1 MPDNKEKLITAEN
14 QGKGVTPTAGSK
26 MLIRPAADPIKIA
39 PAPPK
44 LDKNGNPVIPP
55 YDATGKS
62 FNEIADYYNSVE
74 ASRIDPSAV
83 QEAGYDPYKQYEALG
98 DESAFYA
105 GGDWAKQASDQQ
117 GFGQQAKNA
126 IVGGTLNGVVK
137 AVEALSFI
145 PNILTRD
152 WEKSAF
158 QESLAQAQQDIN
170 QALPVYSD
178 PNNPLSMDSSMFWG
192 GVKGVIESGLQ
203 FALPGKVISSGLGAI
218 SKGLS
223 ASSRAL
229 LGSEALALEATGAS
243 ALGRS
248 GAAGIE
254 AVAARSSNGVTA
266 LLEGMIQNPA
276 QRAALVEWAKSVP
289 AGIIQ
294 NQLEGTI
301 MGFEVYNA
309 REQELR
315 DAGITDEKYIKE
327 EASAAAN
334 QMRNQNMLLIAKDM
348 WEMKTIFGKP
358 NKAVQ
363 SITDKSR
370 WGFRPSDLKIWK
382 KDVWQQAWKG
392 GSNPFMLAVGE
403 AGEEMFQAGL
413 EGNIQNQARIRENL
427 ENAENPNY
435 TPMDVDKT
443 ANVLSYMF
451 TDQSIFEGMM
461 GFFGGGF
468 QNALVQIPGK
478 IIDNRRYNKLNT
490 ELTAVNEAIEAEPD
504 EQKKE
509 VLRTQAAQI
518 KSDIEGT
525 LKGNYKAQ
533 QARITEN
540 EELIKDK
547 FENLFDAHELHEAA
561 VFDNDTVTRELIEDN
576 MFVKA
581 AMDNLKKGTL
591 GAFRES
597 LKEIEQGTDQ
607 AKTMVDG
614 DITPEIQ
621 AKAKKMQERLTSIE
635 TEWNRHRDPQLGER
649 KFFVG
654 ENKRNIGRAIE
665 NNNKKLD
672 DNKARVNKDIAEYN
686 KSQKAVNP
694 DHVDIPSVDDIN
706 NPDSVT
712 ETEGVKSLSFDKE
725 KANNFLKDAELQKSL
740 NIASNLNK
748 LQQENAIEEAYLNS
762 AQYRKWK
769 DKINTFI
776 SKNADK
782 LNSSKLTELADEIN
796 NIDKKV
802 NERTRFDGVSKKE
815 VTGDTSKERQENRKD
830 LKQAINEAAKKDL
843 LKQINFLKDKI
854 KVLEAVKELE
864 SLEKIRE
871 DSDKQKEVD
880 LLGPFMQKAIDGNG
894 YFHYTTN
901 AGVKNYAHITN
912 VSGLEQG
919 DEIEYLVNGKTSA
932 TVSYFSELDEDGNI
946 TKLGFKDSFLQGN
959 IKEATEEEYLQHIA
973 EIKSKQ
979 PTTEK
984 PVNDYN
990 SPNNYNAYLNPQD
1003 PIGAAIGTYNPLP
1016 SPEVEWD
1023 IDPIVKREQKRLNDD
1038 VSVLIQNK
1046 IDLLIEEQTNV
1057 QSDISD
1063 VNKLVKSLS
1072 AQLTS
1077 KTKLSGIEV
1086 DRIQKQIQTLL
1097 NIVNSNSKKNSKKGL
1112 STLNRSDDLKLNI
1125 RAEFKTLNELF
1136 SSIKELKKYVYQLRT
1151 IRKDLNNQINYYNS
1165 LLNDHI
1171 TTGVTTNQLIDRR
1184 TKISNK
1190 ISIIDRLIKILN
1202 DALSKSIKYIKSYV
1216 DSIKTSFKNLKSN
1229 DLKGLLNESLDKSL
1243 ITNYNEVNN
1252 EFKQLE
1258 SQLYEHLDNLD
1269 FLEENKKNE
1278 ERRLDELNNKLTQLT
1293 NQFRYIDEL
1302 INEIPIDNSPVP
1314 EIELPSD
1321 IPPAPVQTEIIIPEE
1336 VPVITEE
1343 KQKLEIINNENQEDP
1358 IYEIEEEPEE
1368 ELITNNPIPVN
1379 EDNNPVGDTTPDTTL
1394 DPIDDTE
1401 IGNTPPQKV
1410 VWESNKLTEP
1420 SGVVSYSSRE
1430 CVKDSNGKVRNKS
1443 NVRVLKPID
1452 TQEYVVGTTGYF
1464 KVKPEDL
1471 SGPIESTPIEIIL
1484 GNDKNNINSAYIPT
1498 LASLLSTEG
1507 SDMPGYFS
1515 EEDLSKS
1522 DESNRYLVLSNKGQ
1536 EIVELIKQYDV
1547 NPTKEIFDRI
1557 TDLIAAPFLANN
1569 ITDLNPFT
1577 RIVTVNKESESK
1589 SRDFSIATTELI
1601 KLYKNRKQV
1610 ISDINSGVK
1619 NPPTKIV
1626 SITGGNISLMV
1637 SNATE
1642 TSPNTNVTPLRKFIK
1657 DTKVRIEKVNGLNKL
1672 YIPMKRELEGVA
1684 NEQPFNIIV
1693 NPVNKEL
1700 VHALFEDYLTQGEVT
1715 LGWDEKSIA
1724 QLLNTIWNYD
1734 YEGSYIEL
1742 ELDKAGSRRQIAFRK
1757 AGDKNNENTVFL
1769 QRKDLVENKLTEEQK
1784 DKINSYIGS
1793 SIVPV
1798 LSLDLGIKK
1807 KNIRS
1812 VKLVNG
1818 EIKEY
1823 KTSNRSLLLDNASTN
1838 ILYTKGPNGEY
1849 IFHEQAT
1856 YQLDYGL
1863 QIDEQIIEDNADV
1876 INNNEWTAFVDNG
1889 IVSDKILNDIAN
1901 NIINNIP
1908 LSSRQI
1914 SVFSDHTKGTSGI
1927 SPSTRIE
1934 NRLVEL
1940 KNNISNTE
1948 SQVQLSNSTTED
1960 IERRRQEELKK
1971 FETSEVKTEFY
1982 NIPVFLDS
1990 NAKVRG
1996 DKQEYISR
2004 EVFDLAYANDNREGT
2019 GFQTAETLIRRGGYT
2034 KGELTKGPQAL
2045 LKPEIDKIN
2054 AKYDAKY
2061 VDAVKKG
2068 EMTQEQAMQ
2077 ALEDAGRKDSSAYA
2091 ELVEL
2096 NNTQTENVL
2105 DTNNNKPIG
2114 LEEDDFS
2121 IATSEEYN
2129 SIVVDEDKNQELL
2142 NSYTINYPGMT
2153 YALQD
2158 DFIND
2163 FAARIIRRF
2172 IGSETSA
2179 PIINIKENLASV
2191 KQWYVTKFIPK
2202 QTNPLYQNM
2211 FEYYDQ
2217 LENLALEKVVSMGLK
2232 IPGKSKRDLTS
2243 NEAEIGD
2250 FSGEN
2255 GKAIERY
2262 DDSIFEMNDY
2272 DKASFRLKS
2281 KLSLIRN
2288 GDTSTGFPAYIDV
2301 ETTYGI
2307 IRQALANKPN
2317 MTLPEAL
2324 TYLKELKNQSEIINL
2339 VVKEIEKWD
2348 LSAQNE
2354 FRTVF
2359 NLHKNKTGI
2368 MLWNTIDGTYSA
2380 NIIDADRSSG
2390 GRITL
2395 AKWQS
2400 RLFDMVNNPY
2410 NNMVVSTMDQPLMF
2424 NVDKINNIR
2433 DQYTDLVNDYYEYE
2447 KQTKNKPNHQPYAEK
2462 LASMLNEI
2470 GIDIS
2475 TQEMLNIMDSPLE
2488 YARIGEGYERK
2499 YIKHIFD
2506 SNVGVIGVLFSQ
2518 IGNIALS
2525 KTTLIDGV
2533 HYISQ
2538 EDYNPYV
2545 SGGSY
2550 YNNLSK
2556 YISYVRGNID
2566 SESAYSASGN
2576 IKFAYTIPSPLTKIV
2591 DDIRNGKYDKGQAR
2605 EELSAFSKS
2614 SELIADALFD
2624 LEHMDAIKEENGD
2637 FVESNDLKDI
2647 EQELDEL
2654 AGIQNNGNKTRY
2666 AQTATNSDKSTMVKM
2681 SMSAKQE
2688 SSEFTEDNIENNS
2701 SYLVKAVEAE
2711 SERMRQANT
2720 LSVDKADDK
2729 TINGL
2734 TGNVQF
2740 DNGHKYFYFLPTANI
2755 QIAKVKLKEL
2765 VTSLLPPEALDKPE
2779 NFTVPLEEA
2788 RQLYSERYIDYIG
2801 KEGGFEEYIADNYE
2815 DYTAQLN
2822 NPDLAFFMLM
2832 AYGDAN
2838 ANEATFNYTVDDFI
2852 EKIIATN
2859 YDILNPV
2866 SVDGVGIKFDT
2877 AIPKNDFGF
2886 VSLLAANMFNEE
2898 LAYKLDKWQKYNIG
2912 YETKNSTGLG
2922 LDKQWLAKVNPDG
2935 KLTNDQVREIAAREM
2950 IFYSHVANLEYYQIV
2965 VGDPASFYKGPIN
2978 TKLNDQTAEQVNQII
2993 KDTNTEAI
3001 KRNAKNLAAGT
3012 IPSFEILRYNEEA
3025 KEWQPHSQK
3034 TYMSAVIKDNKKA
3047 TINASI
3053 KANPKL
3059 AEMFKKM
3066 NIADAQEYTSFE
3078 EHLHV
3083 MFAKGT
3089 PELNFDLYKT
3099 LLVKARAQDRL
3110 KWNEKVPEQYK
3121 LSDKELKFI
3130 FGMMK
3135 PVQVSNIKFKSGAS
3149 VYNTQLEVYIKSSA
3163 LPLIHQVF
3171 GGMELAKL
3179 KESMFYEGEEA
3190 RTRPIDRMAYES
3202 AFKGGA
3208 LRIADVWDGEGNI
3221 KPDGLNNI
3229 YPIEL
3234 ERSGFYIQQEIPYDE
3249 TKNKILIMS
3258 QMDKLFTEG
3267 YIQHDKT
3274 DVIGR
3279 KEIVK
3284 KAMFDAA
3291 KKSFMEKMGAV
3302 DNNGVLSFKDPK
3314 VIIEVLKNEAVA
3326 RGFSKNVTD
3335 QLELVDGQLP
3345 PIFFGSG
3352 AQKYESVLASLVSG
3366 IILQKVHGHSYVQ
3379 ASSSGVVTM
3388 GDLSQDAKNDIV
3400 YVEGFDPSKD
3410 LPFITIDE
3418 ESNSISAA
3426 GVFVPFQFLDK
3437 DKVKLD
3443 INKFIIEKDGKRYL
3457 DPEKVPS
3464 ELLNLIGGRIPGQG
3478 HNSMLPIRILGFLPE
3493 YMGNTIVVPGEITV
3507 QMGSDFDVDKLYAYM
3522 WNYSYDEKNGKLRM
3536 YNQETSAKGRIKY
3549 EEYKKYKTQRDAIKE
3564 EIGAFIN
3571 EYGITD
3577 NKKEILS
3584 TRESLD
3590 NVADN
3595 IRLLELVIE
3604 EYWGEELTEEDDANI
3619 QDLLG
3624 RIKGLE
3630 KDRAELIEQLN
3641 EFKDTKTTLDDYDG
3655 GKALLERKRALYTEY
3670 QNAVTE
3676 RIDNLVIEKN
3686 IKTLQNEYYD
3696 LHWEVLTNPVM
3707 FERIAESLDMDDLAN
3722 EFDVMK
3728 GLQKDSAT
3736 GLMSPRFNR
3745 SSFRENKDGK
3755 RGVAVYAN
3763 FIVLNSMIQNM
3774 GIKLDH
3780 KGEDLVIKIKS
3791 TSGLLKLD
3799 ILGNDAKSEFTYKL
3813 TEEQKEKGV
3822 ELKPK
3827 GERRIHKNLQNG
3839 QNESL
3844 DNAKYGRLGALNL
3857 NEDTFNAAN
3866 ALLML
3871 SDSSKKG
3878 YHNSDSPQIGA
3889 VANDH
3894 VVALMTQPVI
3904 YDFIDNKALRFNQF
3918 SGNRFSRAGE
3928 AKLKSDIIRKYYE
3941 LLYKKEEDE
3950 KIRIPSHMELI
3961 KNVTIPSV
3969 NDLTN
3974 ARNLNLQTATKEQLK
3989 SYYTVQLNAF
3999 VGFLALDEVGQLLA
4013 GTQKAIDAS
4022 TKGIGKS
4029 FIESLGKE
4037 RLYKERI
4044 EGTDYDSSYFG
4055 IKLNGADQLADTEYG
4070 YAVREGVMFG
4080 NELFKSVFP
4089 YKQIYNTVTDY
4100 FRNQNRVLT
4109 EEEYRNVFNY
4119 YKTYIFAN
4127 DKLFSQSI
4135 IDERDRL
4142 KYSEDNI
4149 FDRVIKYQNEDNEG
4163 NYLLKSIAVE
4173 TDKRNPK
4180 ERKLRF
4186 AAGKAQ
4192 RQDEKLNTVALL
4204 RMDASSDPEIKRL
4217 ANDLISYS
4225 FLTNPVQ
4232 SANNFMMYVPS
4243 SIFQSNIMRQYLNEA
4258 NQVMVNGNINY
4269 TDFMDQFIRHNPT
4282 YAPSRK
4288 MFGQPFT
4295 IKELESYATYS
4306 NDLEKLK
4313 IQYAKPGLTDK
4324 EKKAIGAEEVK
4335 LVKFINAWFSS
4346 SIDPIYTEL
4355 DDQREPSKYMHITF
4369 TYKEDVYNEFYG
4381 FIEEVTR
4388 VKKQLYKTNKDP
4400 KTGEY
4405 IISHVPILGNYDSR
4419 IMNSSDGFS
4428 DESSPSTYQVSNEEV
4443 AERLIPEG
4451 EGTIE
4456 EVLNNVQKYGNENQ
4470 IELASILNQIV
4481 PKEYVIKTD
4490 VDNINPGTFKPGDKQ
4505 IIINPNLTNKQASK
4519 TNREDIIST
4528 ILHESMHPVINPIIA
4543 QYNADPNSLPEEVR
4557 NAVKRLDILRKD
4569 AIRHSLK
4576 TNPTEFKDF
4585 LGLYMKLLKK
4595 NLDKNT
4601 NKIKNVQEIINFVL
4615 SSPTNKS
4622 INTTTS
4628 KITSEMK
4635 SKYYGL
4641 VNLEEFVAMTWSD
4654 NNFQEVLNTITATK
4668 DEAQTFLQKLIDAFE
4683 NLFQTIFEAFGIT
4696 VNPDNVLA
4704 HTLAESYGIITHG
4717 KEVELNKNG
4726 TQWINPAKGK
4736 IIYSGDAIGS
4746 DRAFKAAGSLYG
4758 ITTKDYVPGDID
4770 KLTDVQKEEVEQA
4783 YVKAVIYLQRAV
4795 MDLNNP
4801 DKGKAYSA
4809 RLVRRDYLQAKS
4821 GDALY
4826 AIVEGF
4832 EVISDKSKKGQ
4843 KIIGVN
4849 SHKVIPKG
4857 GTGYS
4862 MVMADNLGKP
4872 VYAFDQSKQQWYKYT
4887 KGTITKIDIPIL
4899 TERFTGVGTRQI
4911 NDVGRAAIAELFEN
4925 TYPQQNNTPEQTEL
4939 DFNNTSDYYSKLGNR
4954 TVSKNIELVKWNDL
4968 KEYIEPIEKDLN
4980 GVVESIVA
4988 TRIPNSQ
4995 KHFGNPFSHEPTGK
5009 AQGLIKTETIQEAV
5023 EKYIDWVL
5031 NNEYDF
5037 DNPDNVF
5044 LLEMPAASKLNHNEE
5059 GKFSINDKTVLV
5071 KNKNI
5076 KTALKHELVHE
5087 FINILPEAKRLELYE
5102 VSKQL
5107 SKKVEKDKFFET
5119 YKGLKQKF
5127 ENFQALYRANENTPQ
5142 YLEDFI
5148 QITLGLRSEFLDIT
5162 NLIQSEYKKEYNEI
5176 LKYVD
5181 LERIDKKVN
5190 NVIQNNKVSTELK
5203 GFHEKYTIPYL
5214 IEPERRAWIIEQ
5226 LQSGKLKGKP
5236 ILYYKELGEPSHA
5249 TALDWLINSNDSPI
5263 NKNNNTSESIKV
5275 NETITD
5281 GIDFVFEENPELA
5294 NSVYEALGFEK
5305 KLPFIKSDKTI
5316 DDDFFIKDE
5325 LIVTKELQNIRT
5337 NNFDGSINKELS
5349 ELKAKLNTLPIG
5361 SKFNVSEYT
5370 KPVSTNLEELLSK
5383 INLSESNKVLLEK
5396 IKPLIKGVK
5405 IEYVDKFILTNSGA
5419 VYSDKYN
5426 TIRINKSEKNIP
5438 LEELLMHELLHAA
5451 TFRKISYFETNTK
5464 GLSEKELLALN
5475 ELESIRKVLKEAS
5488 DKYWDN
5494 RTRFA
5499 RSINPLEGYRVESIH
5514 EIISYAFTDKSFR
5527 DAIADIPYKGNKSIL
5542 DKLVEL
5548 IANIFGVKQDTILQ
5562 VLLAN
5567 TEVLLENNQITP
5579 QQKQQA
5585 LQLYSRYLESLNKPN
5600 TNPILQGNQANIE
5613 EIITQLEKEGLLE
5626 IDCKGKLKA
5635 EKGLATSFVKGGKW
5649 KVIKDLKGYPTHKE
5663 GGVDLT
5669 IGKGGVS
5676 IKNGNT
5682 QFTAKYGLVIPK
5694 N

>member
-158 QESLAQAQQDIN
+158 QESLAQAQQDVN

-203 FALPGKVISSGLGAI
+203 FAIPGKVISSGLGAI

-334 QMRNQNMLLIAKDM
+334 QMRNQNMLMIVKDM

-782 LNSSKLTELADEIN
+782 LNSFKLTELADEIN

-984 PVNDYN
+984 PVKETEPVVDE
-990 SPNNYNAYLNPQD
+990 
-1003 PIGAAIGTYNPLP
+1003 
-1016 SPEVEWD
+1016 EVE
-1023 IDPIVKREQKRLNDD
+1023 E
-1038 VSVLIQNK
+1038 
-1046 IDLLIEEQTNV
+1046 DLE
-1057 QSDISD
+1057 QSD
-1063 VNKLVKSLS
+1063 
-1072 AQLTS
+1072 
-1077 KTKLSGIEV
+1077 
-1086 DRIQKQIQTLL
+1086 
-1097 NIVNSNSKKNSKKGL
+1097 
-1112 STLNRSDDLKLNI
+1112 
-1125 RAEFKTLNELF
+1125 
-1136 SSIKELKKYVYQLRT
+1136 
-1151 IRKDLNNQINYYNS
+1151 
-1165 LLNDHI
+1165 
-1171 TTGVTTNQLIDRR
+1171 
-1184 TKISNK
+1184 
-1190 ISIIDRLIKILN
+1190 
-1202 DALSKSIKYIKSYV
+1202 
-1216 DSIKTSFKNLKSN
+1216 
-1229 DLKGLLNESLDKSL
+1229 
-1243 ITNYNEVNN
+1243 
-1252 EFKQLE
+1252 
-1258 SQLYEHLDNLD
+1258 
-1269 FLEENKKNE
+1269 
-1278 ERRLDELNNKLTQLT
+1278 
-1293 NQFRYIDEL
+1293 
-1302 INEIPIDNSPVP
+1302 
-1314 EIELPSD
+1314 
-1321 IPPAPVQTEIIIPEE
+1321 
-1336 VPVITEE
+1336 
-1343 KQKLEIINNENQEDP
+1343 
-1358 IYEIEEEPEE
+1358 EEEPEE

-1410 VWESNKLTEP
+1410 AWESNKLTEP

-1430 CVKDSNGKVRNKS
+1430 SVKDGNGKVRNKS

-1960 IERRRQEELKK
+1960 IERRRQGELDTPIQNFKK
-1971 FETSEVKTEFY
+1971 AKTKE
-1982 NIPVFLDS
+1982 D
-1990 NAKVRG
+1990 
-1996 DKQEYISR
+1996 
-2004 EVFDLAYANDNREGT
+2004 
-2019 GFQTAETLIRRGGYT
+2019 LIRAGQDWIGVNPYDSADSPMGVRS
-2034 KGELTKGPQAL
+2034 AL
-2045 LKPEIDKIN
+2045 LTQGGFEKGKELFIEFFKKADEIRTKQIN

-2232 IPGKSKRDLTS
+2232 IPGKSKKDETLD
-2243 NEAEIGD
+2243 EAEMGD

-2288 GDTSTGFPAYIDV
+2288 GNTSTGFPAYIDV

-2779 NFTVPLEEA
+2779 NFAVLLEEA

-2886 VSLLAANMFNEE
+2886 VSMLAANKFNEE

-3604 EYWGEELTEEDDANI
+3604 EYWGEELTEEDNANI

-3624 RIKGLE
+3624 KIKSFE
-3630 KDRAELIEQLN
+3630 KDRTELIEQLN

-3736 GLMSPRFNR
+3736 GLISPRFNR

-3878 YHNSDSPQIGA
+3878 YHNSDNPQIGA

-4595 NLDKNT
+4595 NPDKNT

-4857 GTGYS
+4857 RTGYS

-5585 LQLYSRYLESLNKPN
+5585 LQLYSQYL
-5600 TNPILQGNQANIE
+5600 
-5613 EIITQLEKEGLLE
+5613 
-5626 IDCKGKLKA
+5626 D
-5635 EKGLATSFVKGGKW
+5635 
-5649 KVIKDLKGYPTHKE
+5649 
-5663 GGVDLT
+5663 T
-5669 IGKGGVS
+5669 I
-5676 IKNGNT
+5676 
-5682 QFTAKYGLVIPK
+5682 FPD
-5694 N
+5694 

>member
-334 QMRNQNMLLIAKDM
+334 QMRNQNMLLIAKDI

-984 PVNDYN
+984 PVEETEPVVDE
-990 SPNNYNAYLNPQD
+990 
-1003 PIGAAIGTYNPLP
+1003 
-1016 SPEVEWD
+1016 EVE
-1023 IDPIVKREQKRLNDD
+1023 E
-1038 VSVLIQNK
+1038 
-1046 IDLLIEEQTNV
+1046 DLE
-1057 QSDISD
+1057 QSD
-1063 VNKLVKSLS
+1063 
-1072 AQLTS
+1072 
-1077 KTKLSGIEV
+1077 
-1086 DRIQKQIQTLL
+1086 
-1097 NIVNSNSKKNSKKGL
+1097 
-1112 STLNRSDDLKLNI
+1112 
-1125 RAEFKTLNELF
+1125 
-1136 SSIKELKKYVYQLRT
+1136 
-1151 IRKDLNNQINYYNS
+1151 
-1165 LLNDHI
+1165 
-1171 TTGVTTNQLIDRR
+1171 
-1184 TKISNK
+1184 
-1190 ISIIDRLIKILN
+1190 
-1202 DALSKSIKYIKSYV
+1202 
-1216 DSIKTSFKNLKSN
+1216 
-1229 DLKGLLNESLDKSL
+1229 
-1243 ITNYNEVNN
+1243 
-1252 EFKQLE
+1252 
-1258 SQLYEHLDNLD
+1258 
-1269 FLEENKKNE
+1269 
-1278 ERRLDELNNKLTQLT
+1278 
-1293 NQFRYIDEL
+1293 
-1302 INEIPIDNSPVP
+1302 
-1314 EIELPSD
+1314 
-1321 IPPAPVQTEIIIPEE
+1321 
-1336 VPVITEE
+1336 
-1343 KQKLEIINNENQEDP
+1343 
-1358 IYEIEEEPEE
+1358 EEEPEE

-1410 VWESNKLTEP
+1410 AWESNKLTEP

-1430 CVKDSNGKVRNKS
+1430 SVKDGNGKVRNKS

-1610 ISDINSGVK
+1610 ISDINNGVK

-1934 NRLVEL
+1934 NRLSEIR
-1940 KNNISNTE
+1940 NNISNTE
-1948 SQVQLSNSTTED
+1948 SQVEPDISTIDDINNKFLNLESQIDNINSDEVASRDNLINKLIKNISLPANTRINNWRLEELIDGRWENKKINDNEEFFGKENWNKLIEAKKQFD
-1960 IERRRQEELKK
+1960 IEFKKIEDSNLSKINLIKQKQSDLLSTVDGLELRKAWSFGLIEEPNLIGLDESNFISK
-1971 FETSEVKTEFY
+1971 ETEFKNGNLVETNNYEGYYYLSKPDKDDEWYEQIIGKTEQEVK
-1982 NIPVFLDS
+1982 
-1990 NAKVRG
+1990 
-1996 DKQEYISR
+1996 
-2004 EVFDLAYANDNREGT
+2004 
-2019 GFQTAETLIRRGGYT
+2019 
-2034 KGELTKGPQAL
+2034 
-2045 LKPEIDKIN
+2045 DKIN
-2054 AKYDAKY
+2054 IKYDA
-2061 VDAVKKG
+2061 
-2068 EMTQEQAMQ
+2068 
-2077 ALEDAGRKDSSAYA
+2077 
-2091 ELVEL
+2091 ELAAL
-2096 NNTQTENVL
+2096 NNTQTQNVL

-2779 NFTVPLEEA
+2779 NFAVPLEEA

-2922 LDKQWLAKVNPDG
+2922 LDKQWLAKVIGNG
-2935 KLTNDQVREIAAREM
+2935 KNVPIKGTDKHRQFTNDEVREIAVREM

-3208 LRIADVWDGEGNI
+3208 LRIADVWDGEGNV

-3604 EYWGEELTEEDDANI
+3604 EYWGEELTEEDNANI

-3624 RIKGLE
+3624 KIKSFE
-3630 KDRAELIEQLN
+3630 KDRTELIEQLN

-3670 QNAVTE
+3670 QNTVTE
-3676 RIDNLVIEKN
+3676 RIDDLVIEKN

-3878 YHNSDSPQIGA
+3878 YHNSDNPQIGA

-4595 NLDKNT
+4595 NPDKNT

-4726 TQWINPAKGK
+4726 TQWINPTKGK

-4843 KIIGVN
+4843 KIIGAN
-4849 SHKVIPKG
+4849 SHKVLPKG

-4911 NDVGRAAIAELFEN
+4911 NGVGRAAIAELFEN

-4939 DFNNTSDYYSKLGNR
+4939 DFNNTS
-4954 TVSKNIELVKWNDL
+4954 
-4968 KEYIEPIEKDLN
+4968 
-4980 GVVESIVA
+4980 
-4988 TRIPNSQ
+4988 
-4995 KHFGNPFSHEPTGK
+4995 
-5009 AQGLIKTETIQEAV
+5009 
-5023 EKYIDWVL
+5023 
-5031 NNEYDF
+5031 
-5037 DNPDNVF
+5037 
-5044 LLEMPAASKLNHNEE
+5044 
-5059 GKFSINDKTVLV
+5059 
-5071 KNKNI
+5071 
-5076 KTALKHELVHE
+5076 
-5087 FINILPEAKRLELYE
+5087 
-5102 VSKQL
+5102 
-5107 SKKVEKDKFFET
+5107 
-5119 YKGLKQKF
+5119 
-5127 ENFQALYRANENTPQ
+5127 
-5142 YLEDFI
+5142 
-5148 QITLGLRSEFLDIT
+5148 
-5162 NLIQSEYKKEYNEI
+5162 
-5176 LKYVD
+5176 
-5181 LERIDKKVN
+5181 
-5190 NVIQNNKVSTELK
+5190 
-5203 GFHEKYTIPYL
+5203 
-5214 IEPERRAWIIEQ
+5214 
-5226 LQSGKLKGKP
+5226 
-5236 ILYYKELGEPSHA
+5236 
-5249 TALDWLINSNDSPI
+5249 
-5263 NKNNNTSESIKV
+5263 ESIKV

-5294 NSVYEALGFEK
+5294 NEVYEVAGFKIKDTNLNKITFGEIDSTSTHDYYTIQYEGKTIGKIDLNSYGYIDGIEIDTKYRNKGLGKSIYRKVNSE
-5305 KLPFIKSDKTI
+5305 LLQGNLKSDSLGRISEDAKRVWESLVKSGEAVKTS
-5316 DDDFFIKDE
+5316 DGYSFIQSQK
-5325 LIVTKELQNIRT
+5325 
-5337 NNFDGSINKELS
+5337 
-5349 ELKAKLNTLPIG
+5349 
-5361 SKFNVSEYT
+5361 
-5370 KPVSTNLEELLSK
+5370 
-5383 INLSESNKVLLEK
+5383 
-5396 IKPLIKGVK
+5396 
-5405 IEYVDKFILTNSGA
+5405 
-5419 VYSDKYN
+5419 
-5426 TIRINKSEKNIP
+5426 
-5438 LEELLMHELLHAA
+5438 
-5451 TFRKISYFETNTK
+5451 
-5464 GLSEKELLALN
+5464 
-5475 ELESIRKVLKEAS
+5475 
-5488 DKYWDN
+5488 
-5494 RTRFA
+5494 
-5499 RSINPLEGYRVESIH
+5499 
-5514 EIISYAFTDKSFR
+5514 
-5527 DAIADIPYKGNKSIL
+5527 
-5542 DKLVEL
+5542 
-5548 IANIFGVKQDTILQ
+5548 
-5562 VLLAN
+5562 
-5567 TEVLLENNQITP
+5567 TP

-5585 LQLYSRYLESLNKPN
+5585 LQLYSQYLDTIFPTSKVKEIVYHGSNQKINQFEIKKEPLIHFGSKNAALQRGDVLNQVLLNVKDLQTIKDGMWFLGTDEGGLLKELLGRNILTIEEVKSINEAKNKAIRESPYFHENYRMALPEGEKAGNKKLQEIFKDKNIGFEYINLSEDKGSTSYAIPSQEQIHILGSKQDIEGFKKYVN
-5600 TNPILQGNQANIE
+5600 KNNPIQQT
-5613 EIITQLEKEGLLE
+5613 ITDLFNDLE
-5626 IDCKGKLKA
+5626 IKKCGPGGGLFKAADGMKPKGF
-5635 EKGLATSFVKGGKW
+5635 TKGGTW
-5649 KVIKDLKGYPTHKE
+5649 KIVKDLKGYPTHAK
-5663 GGVDLT
+5663 GGVDLS
-5669 IGKGGVS
+5669 IGKDGV
-5676 IKNGNT
+5676 KMHNGTT
-5682 QFTAKYGLVIPK
+5682 QITAAFGLVIPMAADGMVVPDGEDNPIIEPINEPNVELTNNTFDGGPDDPKIKSKSKKQIYQEAIK
-5694 N
+5694 NNYKTYVGQGVKTPYMKDGVDTEKGHMNCINGVCTVIEGMGAKKFNSKYSGNAKFSDANEQEGYYIANPENDGFEVGDVIQYARYKNSALSRFPGKVDAKNGYDLYPNHAKVVLDTYKDAEGNNRYILGHNKGTDQFTQEEVSETDLLEVARGKGMNSYNGLIVNRYDPDNVTKLKKENFEATQVLSGKNKYAKDYDTASGIKGVSFETVIDPKKPATYQSTPEANKLVDIYNKNYKAIGKMSDLPPAILNKLIHSQIGIASMESKIGKDEGGVKSLVPDVALPLARKLKDKVSDSDDWMKDYYDKNVKGVKEKYKTLDAFRQKMDEGNRLDKDAREYLYYHSERSKGTFQQKMLSKRGRYMNLDLDNPDQQPLASLNLAIDNFHLLKKKYPNLNEDELVDLTTLMHNAPSKALNQDYVDYYLKNKQIDYVNAVNKKKGKIEENVQTKAKYVPKPIVKNLSKKEVEDLTNFAKKLK